1 MIDCVACDL
10 DGTLVGHWTRPD
22 GQLEVALRPE
32 AEEWLGKIRASSK
45 RMVLWTFGNRQW
57 YTSMAALFPILKI
70 FDAVV
75 TRDDLDPH
83 VTVSGG
89 RREPI
94 KDVRVLGVDLLV
106 DNEPAHLRWAE
117 RHGLADRYLLVP
129 TFGEG

>member
-1 MIDCVACDL
+1 MRCAFDL
-10 DGTLVGHWTRPD
+10 DGTLIGHWRRPG

-32 AEEWLGKIRASSK
+32 AEDWLAKARASSE
-45 RMVLWTFGNRQW
+45 VILWTFGNRAW
-57 YTSMAALFPILKI
+57 YNELAAIFPILKT
-70 FDAVV
+70 FDEVV
-75 TRDDLDPH
+75 TRDELNPH

-89 RREPI
+89 MYEPV